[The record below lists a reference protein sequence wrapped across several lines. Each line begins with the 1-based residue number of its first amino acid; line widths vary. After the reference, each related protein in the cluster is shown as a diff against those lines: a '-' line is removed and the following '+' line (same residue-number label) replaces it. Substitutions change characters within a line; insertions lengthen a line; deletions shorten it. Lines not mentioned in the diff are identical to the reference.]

1 VKITREHLQILE
13 NAIKPLDTK
22 EQRKP
27 YLDNGLSDTR
37 YRFDLLY
44 RCGLTLWVC
53 DTLYKYVDDTH
64 IATALKRIV
73 PPLRDGVTQ

>member
-1 VKITREHLQILE
+1 MKITREHLE
-13 NAIKPLDTK
+13 VMTKAIAPLDTEERRNAYR
-22 EQRKP
+22 EQK
-27 YLDNGLSDTR
+27 LSDTR

-44 RCGLTLWVC
+44 RSGLTLFVC

-73 PPLRDGVTQ
+73 PSIQRAE

>member
-13 NAIKPLDTK
+13 SAIKPLDT
-22 EQRKP
+22 EELRKL
-27 YLDNGLSDTR
+27 YLDNGLSNTR

-44 RCGLTLWVC
+44 RCGLTPWVC

-73 PPLRDGVTQ
+73 PPLQDGVTR